1 MKRPR
6 FHSAAHKQLTKE
18 EEDEEKTHLQKIT
31 EETSFQTAHIPL
43 KYRTPKEFQHKTT
56 TTTRKNITF
65 AATSCQREMMQRQS
79 SHGTSAQKHSN
90 LDEIWTD
97 LEQGIKQVFQQ
108 EQSLNRERYMQ
119 LYTYVYNYCTSV
131 NTVQNN
137 PTNRSNKLGGAQLVG
152 KKLYERLKEFLKD
165 YLADLLA
172 NFRAIEGEEVLLDHY
187 TKQWVLYQFSSTV
200 LNGIC
205 SYLNRH
211 WVKREYEE
219 GQKGIYE
226 IYRLALVTW
235 KEQLF
240 KVLNEPVTNAVLK
253 SIDEER
259 RGKTIKRSLVRDV
272 INCYVEL
279 GFDEEEDM
287 DNKDAKKQKL
297 SVYRDHFEKKF
308 LAETATFYKHE
319 SEAFLSCNT
328 VSEYMKHVEKR
339 LDEERKRVNS
349 ADFNSVLTS
358 YLHVSTLEKLVETC
372 EVVSKSVEKF
382 LRYLHTGVQ
391 VI

>member
-1 MKRPR
+1 
-6 FHSAAHKQLTKE
+6 
-18 EEDEEKTHLQKIT
+18 
-31 EETSFQTAHIPL
+31 
-43 KYRTPKEFQHKTT
+43 
-56 TTTRKNITF
+56 
-65 AATSCQREMMQRQS
+65 MQRQAT
-79 SHGTSAQKHSN
+79 HGTSLPKHTN

-108 EQSLNRERYMQ
+108 EQSLTTERYMQ

-131 NTVQNN
+131 NTVQNSS
-137 PTNRSNKLGGAQLVG
+137 NRVNKTGGAQLVG
-152 KKLYERLKEFLKD
+152 KKLYERLKDFLKD
-165 YLADLLA
+165 YLASLLK
-172 NFRAIEGEEVLLDHY
+172 NFVAIKGEEVLLNHY

-235 KEQLF
+235 KEHLF

-279 GFDEEEDM
+279 GFNEDEVDTKNTAED
-287 DNKDAKKQKL
+287 QKL
-297 SVYRDHFEKKF
+297 RVYRQHFENKF
-308 LAETATFYKHE
+308 LDETAAFYEHE
-319 SEAFLSCNT
+319 SDAYLSNNT
-328 VSEYMKHVEKR
+328 VTEYMKHVEKR
-339 LDEERKRVNS
+339 LDEERKRVNRG
-349 ADFNSVLTS
+349 DFDSVLTS
-358 YLHVSTLEKLVETC
+358 YLHASTLGKLIETC
-372 EVVSKSVEKF
+372 EVVSRQSFV
-382 LRYLHTGVQ
+382 
-391 VI
+391 

>member
-1 MKRPR
+1 
-6 FHSAAHKQLTKE
+6 
-18 EEDEEKTHLQKIT
+18 
-31 EETSFQTAHIPL
+31 
-43 KYRTPKEFQHKTT
+43 
-56 TTTRKNITF
+56 
-65 AATSCQREMMQRQS
+65 
-79 SHGTSAQKHSN
+79 
-90 LDEIWTD
+90 
-97 LEQGIKQVFQQ
+97 
-108 EQSLNRERYMQ
+108 MQ

-137 PTNRSNKLGGAQLVG
+137 PNRGNKMGGAQLVG
-152 KKLYERLKEFLKD
+152 KKLYERLKDFLKD
-165 YLADLLA
+165 YLEDLLK
-172 NFRAIEGEEVLLDHY
+172 NFIAIKGEEVLLDHY

-219 GQKGIYE
+219 GLKGIYE

-259 RGKTIKRSLVRDV
+259 RGKDIKRSLVRDV

-287 DNKDAKKQKL
+287 DTKDTKKQKL
-297 SVYRDHFEKKF
+297 SVYRDNFEKKF
-308 LAETATFYKHE
+308 LAETAAFYKHE
-319 SEAFLSCNT
+319 SEAFLSSNT

-339 LDEERKRVNS
+339 LDEERKRVNR
-349 ADFNSVLTS
+349 ADSVLTS
-358 YLHVSTLEKLVETC
+358 YLHVSTLDKLVETC
-372 EVVSKSVEKF
+372 ELVSKFANASIND
-382 LRYLHTGVQ
+382 YYSGVFFYMN
-391 VI
+391 

>member
-1 MKRPR
+1 MTN
-6 FHSAAHKQLTKE
+6 SDIKQK
-18 EEDEEKTHLQKIT
+18 
-31 EETSFQTAHIPL
+31 
-43 KYRTPKEFQHKTT
+43 
-56 TTTRKNITF
+56 
-65 AATSCQREMMQRQS
+65 MQRQG
-79 SHGTSAQKHSN
+79 SHGTAQKHTN

-108 EQSLNRERYMQ
+108 EQSLTTERYMQ

-131 NTVQNN
+131 NTVQNQ
-137 PTNRSNKLGGAQLVG
+137 TNRSNKLGGAQLVG
-152 KKLYERLKEFLKD
+152 KKLYERLKDFLKD
-165 YLADLLA
+165 YLSDLLN
-172 NFRAIEGEEVLLDHY
+172 NFKSIKGEEVLLDHY

-259 RGKTIKRSLVRDV
+259 RGKTIKRSLIRDV

-279 GFDEEEDM
+279 GFDEDEM
-287 DNKDAKKQKL
+287 DNKDQKKQKL

-308 LAETATFYKHE
+308 LAETAAFYKHE
-319 SEAFLSCNT
+319 SESFLNSNT

-349 ADFNSVLTS
+349 SDFDSVLTS
-358 YLHVSTLEKLVETC
+358 YLHVSTLDKLVETC
-372 EVVSKSVEKF
+372 EGVSLNEWMLIVRVPYF
-382 LRYLHTGVQ
+382 PFIYF
-391 VI
+391 

>member
-1 MKRPR
+1 MK
-6 FHSAAHKQLTKE
+6 ALQ
-18 EEDEEKTHLQKIT
+18 DQKTL
-31 EETSFQTAHIPL
+31 AP
-43 KYRTPKEFQHKTT
+43 
-56 TTTRKNITF
+56 RKNPTK
-65 AATSCQREMMQRQS
+65 AKQSNLPNKAKNLKTKMQRQG
-79 SHGTSAQKHSN
+79 SHGTSTQKHTS

-97 LEQGIKQVFQQ
+97 LEQGIKQVFQP
-108 EQSLNRERYMQ
+108 EQSLTRERYMQ

-131 NTVQNN
+131 NTVQNQS
-137 PTNRSNKLGGAQLVG
+137 NRCSNKLGGAQLVG
-152 KKLYERLKEFLKD
+152 KKLYERLKDFLKD
-165 YLADLLA
+165 YLSDLLN
-172 NFRAIEGEEVLLDHY
+172 NFIAIKGEEVLLHHY

-259 RGKTIKRSLVRDV
+259 KGKTIKCSLIRDV

-279 GFDEEEDM
+279 GFDEEDEM
-287 DNKDAKKQKL
+287 DSSDHKKQKL

-308 LAETATFYKHE
+308 LAETAAFYKHE
-319 SEAFLSCNT
+319 SETFLSSNT

-349 ADFNSVLTS
+349 SDFDSVLTS
-358 YLHVSTLEKLVETC
+358 YLHVSTLNKLVETC
-372 EVVSKSVEKF
+372 ETVSKLTRK
-382 LRYLHTGVQ
+382 
-391 VI
+391 